1 MHRVI
6 FYCLNHMLSKSKVIL
21 CSTMMV
27 ILFFTLGIANTGATD
42 DGEDPTSKTNI
53 MDIITDQYGE
63 FKDDQKSYYH
73 LDAVS
78 DKDVESS
85 EEGEKFWA
93 DTYDKLFGWADV
105 KENVGNKLSE
115 MVNLVNNIVFDINIF
130 LTYTM
135 LVMYDLAY
143 TADFTEK
150 IIVELESLMSNITG
164 ISGGAFNIGFGL
176 FGNLVKLIAVLTGIY
191 ALYIFIVKRA
201 FFESFTSVFQT
212 IIALT
217 IAIFMFA
224 NYTALLTGANKITTE
239 LSGFVVSLPSH
250 SGGQES
256 NVEDPRT
263 KMKDSIWGMFVDR
276 PYLYMQYG
284 THDVESLGRGDRDR
298 GVQRVK
304 NILKE
309 PVGEE
314 RLTKVIEDEASKNGH
329 SNHMMKYS
337 AVNSRLAFSYFYMVI
352 NGLVSLP
359 IYLLSLCLILFQ
371 FWFMVI
377 AALAPFA
384 LLIAA
389 IPGQFNVMKR
399 YFIELGIPLALKIFV
414 SFVALI
420 VFVISDII
428 YAADFKSLSGGS
440 NPFYSYVG
448 AATFNLLLF
457 ATIFILRKRIKDIFS
472 SGSNTIRELRES
484 SGTFNAPFKKGMQN
498 VATVGGAVAGAV
510 TGGPAGA
517 MTGAAIGGSVGR
529 VVTGEGSVSDVAG
542 SAMKAQHLAHLS
554 KMSKSEKANKLTGF
568 DRSKLENF
576 LNDKDFTPEMKKETM
591 EAFEK
596 AGINQ
601 LSDDE
606 LAEQFKKISSRGDME
621 GNFAETFAKGI
632 SDNRNSKAVELEKN
646 VLFPNREQRLEQ
658 TKSVLSDTGMSS
670 KMVDLTMQSLE
681 KHGLHDVSSDELHSQ
696 YHKLKG
702 FSDLSGG
709 FAETFAKGISDER
722 SSIQLQKEKQ
732 DVYGEVEYELHMNR
746 TMITNELSNRGLP
759 SEMIDRTLDSLKSHG
774 IDNLSQTEM
783 KRHFDLVVEK
793 AGQGEWKNGFA
804 DTFAANIQ
812 NERKAVELE
821 KERKALLK
829 SNNLKSLGD
838 FPK

>member
-1 MHRVI
+1 M
-6 FYCLNHMLSKSKVIL
+6 KSHYKKIIL
-21 CSTMMV
+21 LLTL
-27 ILFFTLGIANTGATD
+27 ILFSFGVGTTELGMANEGQTN
-42 DGEDPTSKTNI
+42 SKKSDI

-63 FKDDQKSYYH
+63 FKDDGKSYYH

-78 DKDVESS
+78 DKDVETFDD
-85 EEGEKFWA
+85 GADFWA

-150 IIVELESLMSNITG
+150 IIIELESIMDNITG
-164 ISGGAFNIGFGL
+164 ISGGTFNIGTGL
-176 FGNLVKLIAVLTGIY
+176 FGNLVKLIAVLTGMY

-201 FFESFTSVFQT
+201 FFETFSSVFQT
-212 IIALT
+212 VIALT
-217 IAIFMFA
+217 VAIFMFA

-250 SGGQES
+250 SEGQES
-256 NVEDPRT
+256 NIEDPRT

-284 THDVESLGRGDRDR
+284 THDVAALGGGDRSM
-298 GVQRVK
+298 GVERVK
-304 NILKE
+304 SILKE
-309 PVGEE
+309 PVGES
-314 RLTKVIEDEASKNGH
+314 RLTKVVEDEASEKSGKGN
-329 SNHMMKYS
+329 NMMKYS
-337 AVNSRLAFSYFYMVI
+337 AVNSRLAFTYFYMVI

-377 AALAPFA
+377 ATLAPFA

-428 YAADFKSLSGGS
+428 YAADFKSLTGGS

-457 ATIFILRKRIKDIFS
+457 ATIFILRNRIKDIFS
-472 SGSNTIRELRES
+472 SGSNTIRALRES

-498 VATVGGAVAGAV
+498 VATAGGAVAGAV

-542 SAMKAQHLAHLS
+542 SAMKAQHLVHLS
-554 KMSKSEKANKLTGF
+554 KMSQSGKDKTLSGMDKSRPENVLTG
-568 DRSKLENF
+568 KEHN
-576 LNDKDFTPEMKKETM
+576 PQMKKEAMKT
-591 EAFEK
+591 FEK
-596 AGINQ
+596 AGLNQ

-606 LAEQFKKISSRGDME
+606 LAEQIEKNSSE
-621 GNFAETFAKGI
+621 GNFAKTIENGSIT
-632 SDNRNSKAVELEKN
+632 
-646 VLFPNREQRLEQ
+646 
-658 TKSVLSDTGMSS
+658 
-670 KMVDLTMQSLE
+670 
-681 KHGLHDVSSDELHSQ
+681 
-696 YHKLKG
+696 
-702 FSDLSGG
+702 
-709 FAETFAKGISDER
+709 DER
-722 SSIQLQKEKQ
+722 RSFQLQAEKQ
-732 DVYGEVEYELHMNR
+732 NLYGEEENGLPMNR

-759 SEMIDRTLDSLKSHG
+759 SEMIDLTLNTLKSQG
-774 IDNLSQTEM
+774 IDDLSQSEM
-783 KRHFDLVVEK
+783 ERHFDLVVDK
-793 AGQGEWKNGFA
+793 AEQGEWENGFA
-804 DTFAANIQ
+804 DTFVANIQ
-812 NERKAVELE
+812 NERNTVEE
-821 KERKALLK
+821 KERKALMK
-829 SNNLKSLGD
+829 ENNLKSLRD
-838 FPK
+838 LQK